1 MVFGEPSLLRRGKK
15 NNSLKACHAPNLL
28 PKPLGVIHAVEA
40 STEQQGSGAVGQ
52 ASLLIKR
59 K

>member
-15 NNSLKACHAPNLL
+15 NSLKACLALNLL

-40 STEQQGSGAVGQ
+40 STEQQGSGTLGR